1 MVGGGEG
8 NNSHYLWSSPNT
20 RHCITIHVY
29 YLICTRQSFAVGISK
44 ALILQMRKWR
54 PKELTQGHTSKQPLS
69 QKDHATFNLWTRA
82 TTDSNTMALST
93 RVG

>member
-29 YLICTRQSFAVGISK
+29 YLICTRQSIAVGISK

-54 PKELTQGHTSKQPLS
+54 PKELTQGHTSKAASVSKGPSYIQPLD
-69 QKDHATFNLWTRA
+69 QAYN
-82 TTDSNTMALST
+82 
-93 RVG
+93 